1 MRGSLVVAGAAMGQ
15 LLSLSVGGAALRRT
29 SAGDQMETRRAR
41 RSGCRVGPGGPL
53 PVWLWSLAYLGVSSL
68 WTPGGEHPV
77 DREREGSAPPPSAPG
92 PEEELTSEEQAEL
105 EAQMAA
111 VQQELLGTP
120 VAVVIANH
128 AVGLFQLAA
137 LHLNQR
143 PPNLEE
149 GRLAVDAMGA
159 LVEGLS
165 GRLGEEEASL
175 KEALAQLRMAYV
187 SLTRESGQE

>member
-1 MRGSLVVAGAAMGQ
+1 M
-15 LLSLSVGGAALRRT
+15 
-29 SAGDQMETRRAR
+29 
-41 RSGCRVGPGGPL
+41 
-53 PVWLWSLAYLGVSSL
+53 SSL

-77 DREREGSAPPPSAPG
+77 DREGRPQPQAAAPPPEAGVG
-92 PEEELTSEEQAEL
+92 PDELTPEEQAEL
-105 EAQMAA
+105 AEQMAA

-120 VAVVIANH
+120 VSVVVANH

-159 LVEGLS
+159 LVEGLA
-165 GRLGEEEASL
+165 GRLGEEETSL
-175 KEALAQLRMAYV
+175 REALAQLRMAFV
-187 SLTRESGQE
+187 QLQGGGGEE